1 MLQKTARTNKKELPC
16 GYLQD
21 AGEVSAIALCNKLA
35 TIFLVHLTNRF
46 DEACSTNEHVRIF
59 SYFIILFNCLR

>member
-21 AGEVSAIALCNKLA
+21 AGEVSGIALCNKSA
-35 TIFLVHLTNRF
+35 TIFLVYLTNRF
-46 DEACSTNEHVRIF
+46 DVACSTNEHVRIF
-59 SYFIILFNCLR
+59 TVIV

>member
-35 TIFLVHLTNRF
+35 TIFLVHLTNRL

-59 SYFIILFNCLR
+59 TVIV